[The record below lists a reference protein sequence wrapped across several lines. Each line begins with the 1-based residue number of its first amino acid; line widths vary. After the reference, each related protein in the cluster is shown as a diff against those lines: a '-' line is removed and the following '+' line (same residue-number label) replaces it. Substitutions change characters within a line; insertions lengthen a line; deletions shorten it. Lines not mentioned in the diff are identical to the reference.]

1 MKKTMLHSAIA
12 AVIATF
18 AVASSAAVIT
28 VDGTQKPITDTTI
41 GGLVVQNGGSAVVDA
56 DGKRASEILCPWDN
70 RSPPI
75 GCIQ

>member
-1 MKKTMLHSAIA
+1 MKKTVLHSAIA

-41 GGLVVQNGGSAVVDA
+41 GGLVVQNLKAEKYTPTHFPAFKG
-56 DGKRASEILCPWDN
+56 
-70 RSPPI
+70 
-75 GCIQ
+75 